1 MPRTLNRL
9 SPLKVQKLKRKG
21 LHADGGG
28 LYLRVSDSGTK
39 AWMFRFGDGGKLRDM
54 GLGPLH
60 TIGLPRARE
69 LARECR
75 ELRLQG
81 IDPIAHRRAALAAR
95 KASDAKAMTFKQC
108 ADAFIAS
115 HESGWLNAL
124 HRQQWA
130 NTLAQHVP
138 TLGALPVA
146 AVDTALVL
154 KAIEPI
160 WKTIPETASRVR
172 GRIEAVLDFAK
183 ARGYRSGENP
193 SRWRGHLDNLLPARS
208 KVARVQHHAA
218 LPYTDIGAFMAELRQ
233 DNSIGARALE
243 FTILT
248 AARTGETLGA
258 HWNEIDAASKV
269 WTIPGTRMKGGR
281 EHRIPLSDAAIAVLD
296 QMRRIRTSD
305 YIFPGA
311 RGKLSHKTMT
321 LILRRLRDGDLT
333 VHGFR
338 SSFRDW
344 AGEQTNFP
352 REVCEQALAHA
363 IPGAAEAAYRR
374 GDLLQKRRALM
385 TAWAEFC
392 GRANRAHVRGSGAV
406 VAIRGARS

>member
-9 SPLKVQKLKRKG
+9 SPLKVQKLKAKG

-28 LYLRVSDSGTK
+28 LYLRISDSGTK
-39 AWMFRFGDGGKLRDM
+39 AWMFRFGEGGKLRDM

-60 TIGLPRARE
+60 TISLPRARE

-95 KASDAKAMTFKQC
+95 KASDARAMTFKQC
-108 ADAFIAS
+108 ADAYIAS
-115 HESGWLNAL
+115 HEAGWRNAL
-124 HRQQWA
+124 HRQQWS
-130 NTLAQHVP
+130 NTLAQHVHP
-138 TLGALPVA
+138 VLGALPVA

-160 WKTIPETASRVR
+160 WKTIPETASRTR
-172 GRIEAVLDFAK
+172 GRVEAVLDFAK
-183 ARGYRSGENP
+183 ARGYRTGENP
-193 SRWRGHLDNLLPARS
+193 ARWRGHLDQLLPARA
-208 KVARVQHHAA
+208 KVARVRHHPA
-218 LPYTDIGAFMAELRQ
+218 LPYAEMGAFMAELRQ
-233 DNSIGARALE
+233 DGSIGARALE

-248 AARTGETLGA
+248 AARTGEVLGA
-258 HWNEIDAASKV
+258 PWNEIDTVSKV
-269 WTIPGTRMKGGR
+269 WAIPGQRMKGGR
-281 EHRIPLSDAAIAVLD
+281 EHRVPLSAAALAVLD

-305 YIFPGA
+305 FVFPGV
-311 RGKLSHKTMT
+311 RGRLTHKTMT
-321 LILRRLRDGDLT
+321 LVLRHLRNGDLT

-338 SSFRDW
+338 SAFRDW

-374 GDLLQKRRALM
+374 GDFIEKRRRLM
-385 TAWAEFC
+385 DAWAAFC
-392 GRANRAHVRGSGAV
+392 AKPSGASAV
-406 VAIRGARS
+406 TPIRAVRS